1 MSTDSSCH
9 NLFGKVGKSLKN
21 LELNLGLSSNS
32 LVSRLGVLLGLGG
45 QRLDGLGGEVLSLES
60 LNGVDGQLGV
70 GLNGS
75 ETTGDEVRLGLTVSL
90 NDLDNTRL
98 ELLDGGNVVS
108 QNTELTSGGRDVDLG
123 HLLLVVDGLS

>member
-1 MSTDSSCH
+1 M
-9 NLFGKVGKSLKN
+9 GKSLKN
-21 LELNLGLSSNS
+21 LELNLGLSGNS

-45 QRLDGLGGEVLSLES
+45 QRLDGLGGEVLGLES

-75 ETTGDEVRLGLTVSL
+75 KSTGDEVRLGLTVGLDDL
-90 NDLDNTRL
+90 NDTRL

-108 QNTELTSGGRDVDLG
+108 QNTELTGGRGDVDLG
-123 HLLLVVDGLS
+123 HLLLLVDRLS